1 MWFLDLIKMS
11 FTAAAPD
18 SGQSSFTSRHGML
31 KFIKKIGST
40 VCEEVLGRISEI
52 SEIGKRVAFSLFLLF
67 GSTYIAVLS
76 LTYFIS

>member
-1 MWFLDLIKMS
+1 MS

-31 KFIKKIGST
+31 KFIKKIRST

-52 SEIGKRVAFSLFLLF
+52 SEMGKRVAFSLFLLF

>member
-1 MWFLDLIKMS
+1 MS

-31 KFIKKIGST
+31 KFIKKKKIGST

-52 SEIGKRVAFSLFLLF
+52 SEMGKRVAFSLYLLF
-67 GSTYIAVLS
+67 RSTYIAVLS

>member
-1 MWFLDLIKMS
+1 MS

-31 KFIKKIGST
+31 KFIKKKIGST

-52 SEIGKRVAFSLFLLF
+52 SEMGKRVAFSLYLLF
-67 GSTYIAVLS
+67 RSTYIAVLS

>member
-1 MWFLDLIKMS
+1 MS

-31 KFIKKIGST
+31 KFIKKIEST

-52 SEIGKRVAFSLFLLF
+52 SEMGKRVAFSLFLLF

-76 LTYFIS
+76 FTYFIS